1 MFSYLY
7 LNIFSY
13 RYQNRYEVTV
23 MSVDY
28 NLIGARVQRI
38 RKSRGIT
45 QEKLA
50 EGLQVSVGYVSQIER
65 GITKANLEMLSSICC
80 LLECD
85 ICELLGG
92 TIKEQTSYLDEEI
105 YRKFQQLTTKQKQV
119 AVRIIDAVKD
129 EI

>member
-1 MFSYLY
+1 MFSYKY
-7 LNIFSY
+7 LKIFSH

-38 RKSRGIT
+38 RKTRGIT

-50 EGLQVSVGYVSQIER
+50 EELHVSVGYVSQIER
-65 GITKANLEMLSSICC
+65 GITKANLEMLSSICYV
-80 LLECD
+80 LECD
-85 ICELLGG
+85 LCELLGG
-92 TIKEQTSYLDEEI
+92 TVREQTTYLDEEI
-105 YRKFQQLTTKQKQV
+105 YSKFQHLTTKQKQV